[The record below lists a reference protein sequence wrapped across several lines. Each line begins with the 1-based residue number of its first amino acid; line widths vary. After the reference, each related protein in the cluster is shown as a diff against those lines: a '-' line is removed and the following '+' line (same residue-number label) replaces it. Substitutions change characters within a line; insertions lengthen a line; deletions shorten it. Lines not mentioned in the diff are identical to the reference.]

1 LLTNRHDHSVQGL
14 HLRSA
19 RDPCVTLG
27 KRITA
32 RRLAL
37 GWSQNELARRAEVN
51 HPTLF
56 KIEAGQRLN
65 PSISIVVRIARA
77 LGTTAEALY
86 GWGRDDTHLIVEA
99 NKNTMLVDVR
109 PLGKKSGEASQA
121 RAKSFVVTALELA
134 GAKVRDGARTGED
147 ASEAPS
153 PAHAA
158 QLAAGGLALVEELRA
173 IRRRLDAL
181 ESPRQGQ
188 EGRVRKR
195 ASR

>member
-1 LLTNRHDHSVQGL
+1 
-14 HLRSA
+14 
-19 RDPCVTLG
+19 VTLG
-27 KRITA
+27 KRISV
-32 RRLAL
+32 RRRAL
-37 GWSQNELARRAEVN
+37 GWSQNELARRADVN

-56 KIEAGQRLN
+56 KIEADQRLN

-86 GWGRDDTHLIVEA
+86 GWERDDVRLIVET
-99 NKNTMLVDVR
+99 NKTTMLVDVR
-109 PLGKKSGEASQA
+109 PLAKKSSDAAQS
-121 RAKSFVVTALELA
+121 RAKSFVTAALERA
-134 GAKVRDGARTGED
+134 GAKVRDGGRTGVED
-147 ASEAPS
+147 AAEAPL
-153 PAHAA
+153 PAQAA

-181 ESPRQGQ
+181 ESRRPGQ